1 MRIVLAGPY
10 PIDETEVKGGVE
22 AVMLYLAPA
31 LAKFDDIDLHVIS
44 IDINLDKP
52 YSLSRDDYKVHFF
65 PYSKLPARLSLLGN
79 IRIIRRAMCALKPH
93 IIHAQIAGEYGLAA
107 AKTGIPWVLTLH
119 GIRYL
124 EANFYP
130 GLVSSVY
137 RRRMIKHTE
146 LRTIQKAK
154 HLISISPFIQDIFKK
169 HLSCEVYDIENP
181 VADEFFKN
189 SNQEEEFRI
198 LFAGRLI
205 PRKGIHTL
213 LEAFRR
219 VHCQLPQ
226 AKLRLAG
233 SGNFT
238 YNKASYMDEQR
249 QFIDHHGLQDAVS
262 FLGELEEPALLE
274 EYSKCCLLVL
284 SSILETAP
292 MVIMQA
298 MAAGKPVVT
307 TDAGGARYLVQD
319 QQSGFV
325 VPKGDPEALSQAMN
339 NLLTDTLRRKKMA
352 KLAKNMAQQ
361 RFHADVVAAKTRDV
375 YLRIFEQS
383 SGE

>member
-10 PIDETEVKGGVE
+10 PVDETEVKGGVE
-22 AVMLYLAPA
+22 AVMLYLTPA
-31 LAKFDDIDLHVIS
+31 LAKLDDIELHVVS
-44 IDINLDKP
+44 LDINAEKP
-52 YSLSRDDYKVHFF
+52 RSLTKKNYTVHFL

-79 IRIIRRAMCALKPH
+79 IRTVRRAMCDLKPQ

-124 EANFYP
+124 EADFFP

-137 RRRMIKHTE
+137 RRRVIKYTE
-146 LRTIQKAK
+146 LQTIRKTR
-154 HLISISPFIQDIFKK
+154 HLISISPFIQGVFEK
-169 HLSCEVYDIENP
+169 HLNCEIYDIENP
-181 VADEFFKN
+181 VADAFFKN
-189 SNQEEEFRI
+189 PNQEEEFRI

-213 LEAFRR
+213 LEAFER
-219 VHCQLPQ
+219 VHRQLPQ
-226 AKLRLAG
+226 ARLRLAG

-238 YNKASYMDEQR
+238 YNKASYVDEQR
-249 QFIDHHGLQDAVS
+249 QFLKHHGLQDAVS

-284 SSILETAP
+284 SSVLETAP

-319 QQSGFV
+319 KQSGFV
-325 VPKGDPEALSQAMN
+325 VPKEDPEALSQAISDV
-339 NLLTDTLRRKKMA
+339 LTDSVGRKKMA
-352 KLAKNMAQQ
+352 ELARNMARR

-375 YLRIFEQS
+375 YLHILEK
-383 SGE
+383 